1 MIQEGRREEG
11 KRQGRNL
18 GKGWKREEGK
28 EEASKEEKGGREKG
42 EGGERLREGRKE
54 K

>member
-1 MIQEGRREEG
+1 MIQERRREEG

-42 EGGERLREGRKE
+42 EGERSREEGN
-54 K
+54 